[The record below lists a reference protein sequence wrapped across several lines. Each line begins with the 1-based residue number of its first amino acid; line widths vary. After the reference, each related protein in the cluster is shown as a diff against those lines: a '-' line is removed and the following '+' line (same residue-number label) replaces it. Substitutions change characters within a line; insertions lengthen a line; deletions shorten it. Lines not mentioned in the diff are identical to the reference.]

1 MITFFNKLLK
11 SHYTVVVYDLLL
23 FLGTVSDMFFNEVL
37 YFSSVN
43 IEKVDL
49 WNCMLVDCET
59 YSAMQIIHLPVL
71 LCKCYKIKCSLQ
83 MYYQYNFLGEFSLN
97 SAGLE

>member
-11 SHYTVVVYDLLL
+11 SHYAVVVYDLLL

-49 WNCMLVDCET
+49 
-59 YSAMQIIHLPVL
+59 
-71 LCKCYKIKCSLQ
+71 
-83 MYYQYNFLGEFSLN
+83 
-97 SAGLE
+97 

>member
-11 SHYTVVVYDLLL
+11 SYYTVVVYNLLL

-37 YFSSVN
+37 YFCFTSVN

-49 WNCMLVDCET
+49 
-59 YSAMQIIHLPVL
+59 
-71 LCKCYKIKCSLQ
+71 
-83 MYYQYNFLGEFSLN
+83 
-97 SAGLE
+97 